1 MRQCFDELNIHTR
14 GHSMHLITQAVGGT
28 IQHSGIQQGICQ
40 LSCLHTSASL
50 VVQENASTDAQTDLL
65 AFLDHLAPM
74 EASRYTHDLEG
85 LDDMPAHL
93 KTALTQT
100 HLSLSIRHGQ
110 LVLGQWQGIFLLEHR
125 QRGSH
130 RRIQVHIIGGD

>member
-1 MRQCFDELNIHTR
+1 MRQCFDELNIYTR

-50 VVQENASTDAQTDLL
+50 VVQENASTDVQTDLL

-74 EASRYTHDLEG
+74 EAGRYTHDLEG

-93 KTALTQT
+93 KTVLTQT

-125 QRGSH
+125 QQGSH

>member
-1 MRQCFDELNIHTR
+1 
-14 GHSMHLITQAVGGT
+14 
-28 IQHSGIQQGICQ
+28 
-40 LSCLHTSASL
+40 
-50 VVQENASTDAQTDLL
+50 VQENASLDVQTDLL
-65 AFLDHLAPM
+65 AFFDHQAPM
-74 EASRYTHDLEG
+74 EAGRYTHDLEG

-93 KTALTQT
+93 KTVLTQT

-125 QRGSH
+125 QQGSH

>member
-1 MRQCFDELNIHTR
+1 MRQCFDEFNIHAR

-40 LSCLHTSASL
+40 LSCLHASAL
-50 VVQENASTDAQTDLL
+50 IVVQENALTDVQTDLL

-74 EASRYTHDLEG
+74 EAGRYTHDLEG

-93 KTALTQT
+93 KTVLTQT
-100 HLSLSIRHGQ
+100 HLSLGIRH
-110 LVLGQWQGIFLLEHR
+110 
-125 QRGSH
+125 
-130 RRIQVHIIGGD
+130 

>member
-1 MRQCFDELNIHTR
+1 MRQCFDELTIPTR

-50 VVQENASTDAQTDLL
+50 VVQENASLDVQTDLL

-74 EASRYTHDLEG
+74 EAGRYTHDLEG

-93 KTALTQT
+93 KTLLTQT
-100 HLSLSIRHGQ
+100 HLS
-110 LVLGQWQGIFLLEHR
+110 
-125 QRGSH
+125 
-130 RRIQVHIIGGD
+130 

>member
-1 MRQCFDELNIHTR
+1 MRQCFDELTIHTR
-14 GHSMHLITQAVGGT
+14 GHSMQLITQAVGGT

-50 VVQENASTDAQTDLL
+50 VVQENVSTDVQTDLL

-74 EASRYTHDLEG
+74 EADRYTHDLEG
-85 LDDMPAHL
+85 LDDMPAHI
-93 KTALTQT
+93 KTVLTQT
-100 HLSLSIRHGQ
+100 HLSLSVRHGQ

>member
-1 MRQCFDELNIHTR
+1 MRQCFDDLNIRTR
-14 GHSMHLITQAVGGT
+14 GHSMHSITQAVGGS
-28 IQHSGIQQGICQ
+28 IQDSGIQQGICQ

-50 VVQENASTDAQTDLL
+50 VVQENASIDVQTDLL

-74 EASRYTHDLEG
+74 DAGRYTHDLEG

-93 KTALTQT
+93 KTVLTQT

-110 LVLGQWQGIFLLEHR
+110 LLLGQWQGIFLLEHR
-125 QRGSH
+125 QQGSH
-130 RRIQVHIIGGD
+130 RQIQVHIIGGD

>member
-1 MRQCFDELNIHTR
+1 MRQCFDELKIHTR
-14 GHSMHLITQAVGGT
+14 GHSMHLITQAVGET
-28 IQHSGIQQGICQ
+28 VQHSGIQQGICQ

-50 VVQENASTDAQTDLL
+50 VVQENASLDVQTDLL

-74 EASRYTHDLEG
+74 EAGRYTHDVEG

-93 KTALTQT
+93 KTMLTQT

-110 LVLGQWQGIFLLEHR
+110 LVLGQWQGIFLWEHR
-125 QRGSH
+125 QQGSY

>member
-1 MRQCFDELNIHTR
+1 MRQCFDELTIRTR

-28 IQHSGIQQGICQ
+28 IQHSGIKQGICQ

-50 VVQENASTDAQTDLL
+50 VVQENASLDVQTDLL

-74 EASRYTHDLEG
+74 EAGRYTHDLEG

-93 KTALTQT
+93 KTVLTQT

-125 QRGSH
+125 QQGSH